1 MMLTLLGFAKTAG
14 GFLKSLPWQAYAGL
28 AAAAFIWW
36 YGGHQFDRG
45 YDKRTAE
52 YVALN
57 EEAQEKATVGGLKAE
72 QAAKATVTAIE
83 AENARAVEAASNS
96 DDPLKAALDA
106 L

>member
-1 MMLTLLGFAKTAG
+1 MIELWAIKAWRLIKLV
-14 GFLKSLPWQAYAGL
+14 PREV
-28 AAAAFIWW
+28 W
-36 YGGHQFDRG
+36 YGIAAYLAFQIVTGHY
-45 YDKRTAE
+45 YDKGYEARTAE
-52 YVALN
+52 YVALI
-57 EEAQEKATVGGLKAE
+57 EEAQEKAIVGGLKAE